1 MASMTIR
8 PLELDRD
15 ADDLVVLVREAVP
28 TATVNRAAIVSR
40 ISAVP
45 ERAGLRIWI
54 AEVNSEAIGR
64 ADAFMNFLSKGSRSC
79 FVGVT
84 VRSDHR
90 RRGVGAELHE
100 LCVGRAEELG
110 AAGLITNFY
119 ENPAGVAFARALGW
133 REVRAETES
142 ILDPRTVTEATP
154 TDVDLRPVTEVDP
167 QLVWRVDVESS
178 LDVPQTET
186 VDDIP
191 YEEWEDHVLRYPIF
205 EPDGSFVAV
214 VDGVV
219 AAVSLLVADRD
230 SGRAT
235 NMFTGTLRE
244 YRGRGLARAVK
255 LATTHWAA
263 ANGITQI
270 TTTNDE
276 TNAAMLAVNRRLGYQ
291 PGGRRVEYLREL
303 R

>member
-8 PLELDRD
+8 PLEPDRD
-15 ADDLVVLVREAVP
+15 ADDLVVLVRDAVP

-40 ISAVP
+40 ISAIP

-54 AEVNSEAIGR
+54 AEANGEAIGR
-64 ADAFMNFLSKGSRSC
+64 ADAFLNFFSKGSRTC

-90 RRGVGAELHE
+90 RRGIASELYE
-100 LCVGRAEELG
+100 LCLAHAAELG
-110 AAGLITNFY
+110 AEGLITNFY
-119 ENPAGVAFARALGW
+119 ENPAGVAFALAKGW
-133 REVRAETES
+133 REVRTETES
-142 ILDPRTVTEATP
+142 ILDPRTVTEAVP
-154 TDVDLRPVTEVDP
+154 ADVDLRPVAEVDP
-167 QLVWRVDVESS
+167 RLVWRVDAEAT

-186 VDDIP
+186 ADDIP
-191 YEEWEDHVLRYPIF
+191 YDEWEEHVLRYPMF
-205 EPDGSFVAV
+205 EPYGSFVAV

-219 AAVSLLVADRD
+219 AATSLLVADRE

-270 TTTNDE
+270 ATTNDE
-276 TNAAMLAVNRRLGYQ
+276 TNAPMLAVNRRLGYQ
-291 PGGRRVEYLREL
+291 AGGRRVEYLRDNL
-303 R
+303 

>member
-45 ERAGLRIWI
+45 ERAGLRVWI
-54 AEVNSEAIGR
+54 AEVNGEAIGR

-142 ILDPRTVTEATP
+142 ILDPRTVTEAAP

>member
-15 ADDLVVLVREAVP
+15 ADDLVVLVRDAVP
-28 TATVNRAAIVSR
+28 TATVNRAAIVHR
-40 ISAVP
+40 IGSLP
-45 ERAGLRIWI
+45 ERAQLRIWI
-54 AEVNSEAIGR
+54 AEVEGEAVAR
-64 ADAFMNFLSKGSRSC
+64 ADAFMNFYSKGSRSC

-84 VRSDHR
+84 VRSDQR
-90 RRGVGAELHE
+90 RRGIGSQLYERVVAHAAELE
-100 LCVGRAEELG
+100 AD
-110 AAGLITNFY
+110 GLMTNFY
-119 ENPAGVAFARALGW
+119 ENPAGVAFAVAHGW

-142 ILDPRTVTEATP
+142 VIDPRTVTESPPAE
-154 TDVDLRPVTEVDP
+154 VDLRPMTAVDP
-167 QLVWRVDVESS
+167 RLVWRVDAEAT

-191 YEEWEDHVLRYPIF
+191 YDEWEEQLLRYPLL
-205 EPDGSFVAV
+205 EQEGSFVAV

-219 AAVSLLVADRD
+219 AAVSLLAADRD
-230 SGRAT
+230 SGHGL

-244 YRGRGLARAVK
+244 YRGRGLAHAVK
-255 LATTHWAA
+255 LATMHWAA

-270 TTTNDE
+270 STTNDE
-276 TNAAMLAVNRRLGYQ
+276 TNAAMLAVNRRLGYR

-303 R
+303 P

>member
-1 MASMTIR
+1 MTIR
-8 PLELDRD
+8 PLEPDRD
-15 ADDLVVLVREAVP
+15 ADDLVVLVRDAVP

-40 ISAVP
+40 ISAIP

-54 AEVNSEAIGR
+54 AEANGEAIGR
-64 ADAFMNFLSKGSRSC
+64 ADAFLNFFSKGSRTC

-90 RRGVGAELHE
+90 RRGIASDLYE
-100 LCVGRAEELG
+100 LCLAHAAELG
-110 AAGLITNFY
+110 AEGLITNFY
-119 ENPAGVAFARALGW
+119 ENPAGVAFALARGW
-133 REVRAETES
+133 RKVRAETES
-142 ILDPRTVTEATP
+142 VLDPRTVTEAVP
-154 TDVDLRPVTEVDP
+154 ADVDLRPVAEVDP
-167 QLVWRVDVESS
+167 RLVWKVDAEAT

-191 YEEWEDHVLRYPIF
+191 YDEWEKHVLRYPMF
-205 EPDGSFVAV
+205 EPYGSFVAV

-219 AAVSLLVADRD
+219 AATSLLVADRE

-276 TNAAMLAVNRRLGYQ
+276 TNAPMLAVNRRLGYK
-291 PGGRRVEYLREL
+291 PGGRRVEYLRDNV
-303 R
+303 

>member
-15 ADDLVVLVREAVP
+15 ADDLVRLVRDAVP
-28 TATVNRAAIVSR
+28 TAAVNRAAIVSR
-40 ISAVP
+40 ISAIP
-45 ERAGLRIWI
+45 ERAGLRVWV
-54 AEVNSEAIGR
+54 AEVDGEAIGR
-64 ADAFMNFLSKGSRSC
+64 ADALMNFFSKESRSC
-79 FVGVT
+79 FVGVI

-90 RRGVGAELHE
+90 RRGVGAQLYE
-100 LCVGRAEELG
+100 LCVGRAGELG
-110 AAGLITNFY
+110 AERLITNFY
-119 ENPAGVAFARALGW
+119 ENPAGVAFALARGW

-142 ILDPRTVTEATP
+142 ILDPRTVTEPVP
-154 TDVDLRPVTEVDP
+154 TDVDLRPVREVDP
-167 QLVWRVDVESS
+167 RLVWRVDAEAS

-191 YEEWEDHVLRYPIF
+191 YDEWEDHVLRYPMF

-219 AAVSLLVADRD
+219 AAVSLLVADRET
-230 SGRAT
+230 GRAT

-276 TNAAMLAVNRRLGYQ
+276 TNAAMLAVNRRLGYKA
-291 PGGRRVEYLREL
+291 GGRRVEYLRDNI
-303 R
+303 

>member
-45 ERAGLRIWI
+45 ERAGLRVWI
-54 AEVNSEAIGR
+54 AEVNGEAIGR

-100 LCVGRAEELG
+100 LCVGRAEDLG

-142 ILDPRTVTEATP
+142 ILDPRTVTEAAP

>member
-8 PLELDRD
+8 PLELERD
-15 ADDLVVLVREAVP
+15 ADDLVRLVRDAVP
-28 TATVNRAAIVSR
+28 TAAVNRDAIVSR
-40 ISAVP
+40 ISALP
-45 ERAGLRIWI
+45 ERARPRFWV
-54 AEVNSEAIGR
+54 AEVDGEAIGR
-64 ADAFMNFLSKGSRSC
+64 ADAFMNFFSKGSRSC

-90 RRGVGAELHE
+90 RRSIATQLYE
-100 LCVGRAEELG
+100 LCVAHAAELG
-110 AAGLITNFY
+110 AEGLITNFY
-119 ENPAGVAFARALGW
+119 ENPPGVAFALAHGW

-142 ILDPRTVTEATP
+142 VLDPRTVTEAVP
-154 TDVDLRPVTEVDP
+154 ADVDVRPVAEVDP
-167 QLVWRVDVESS
+167 RLVWKVDVEAT

-191 YEEWEDHVLRYPIF
+191 YNEWEDHVLRYPMF
-205 EPDGSFVAV
+205 EPNGSFVAV

-219 AAVSLLVADRD
+219 AATSLLAADRE
-230 SGRAT
+230 SGRGT
-235 NMFTGTLRE
+235 NMFTGTLRA

-270 TTTNDE
+270 ATTNDE
-276 TNAAMLAVNRRLGYQ
+276 TNAAMLAVNRRLGYK
-291 PGGRRVEYLREL
+291 PGGRRVEYLRAL

>member
-15 ADDLVVLVREAVP
+15 ADDLVRLVRDAVP
-28 TATVNRAAIVSR
+28 PATVNRAAIVSR
-40 ISAVP
+40 VSSVP
-45 ERAGLRIWI
+45 ARAGLRIWV
-54 AEVNSEAIGR
+54 AEVDGEAVGR
-64 ADAFMNFLSKGSRSC
+64 GDVFMNFFSKESRRC
-79 FVGVT
+79 FVAVT

-90 RRGVGAELHE
+90 RHGIGSQLYE
-100 LCVGRAEELG
+100 LCVAHAAELRAE
-110 AAGLITNFY
+110 GLITNFY
-119 ENPAGVAFARALGW
+119 ENPAGVAFALARGW

-142 ILDPRTVTEATP
+142 VLDPRTVTEAVP
-154 TDVDLRPVTEVDP
+154 TDVDLRPVADVDP
-167 QLVWRVDVESS
+167 RQVWRVDAEAT

-186 VDDIP
+186 VDDLP
-191 YEEWEDHVLRYPIF
+191 YDVWEDHVLRYPLF
-205 EPDGSFVAV
+205 EPNGSFVAV

-219 AAVSLLVADRD
+219 AATSLLVADRE
-230 SGRAT
+230 SGRGT
-235 NMFTGTLRE
+235 NMFTGTLRA

-276 TNAAMLAVNRRLGYQ
+276 TNAPMLAVNRRLGYK
-291 PGGRRVEYLREL
+291 PGGRRVEYVRDNV
-303 R
+303 

>member
-8 PLELDRD
+8 PLELERD
-15 ADDLVVLVREAVP
+15 ADDLVLLVRDAVP
-28 TATVNRAAIVSR
+28 TAAVNRAAIVHR
-40 ISAVP
+40 ISSLP
-45 ERAGLRIWI
+45 DRAGLRIWV
-54 AEVNSEAIGR
+54 AEVGGETVAR
-64 ADAFMNFLSKGSRSC
+64 ADAFMNFFSKGSRTC
-79 FVGVT
+79 FIGIT

-90 RRGVGAELHE
+90 RRGIASRLHE
-100 LCVGRAEELG
+100 LCVGHAVELG
-110 AAGLITNFY
+110 ADGLITNFY
-119 ENPAGVAFARALGW
+119 ENPAGVAFALAYGW

-142 ILDPRTVTEATP
+142 ILDPRTAREQPPA
-154 TDVDLRPVTEVDP
+154 DVDLRPMPEVDP
-167 QLVWRVDVESS
+167 RLVWRVDAEAT

-191 YEEWEDHVLRYPIF
+191 YDEWEEHVLRHPLF
-205 EPDGSFVAV
+205 EPEGSFVAV

-219 AAVSLLVADRD
+219 AAVSLLVADRE
-230 SGRAT
+230 SGRGT
-235 NMFTGTLRE
+235 NMFTGTLRK

-276 TNAAMLAVNRRLGYQ
+276 TSAPMLAVNRRLGYK

-303 R
+303 